1 MMFSQVFKPDLLNRD
16 WKHLTNVITKMISKV
31 GKDGYIS
38 VGLPLPKKS
47 LFSLF
52 RIFMSLKYFKV
63 KKSDFYHGNLEKK
76 MIRHT
81 ATQSVGTM
89 TIL

>member
-38 VGLPLPKKS
+38 VGL

-76 MIRHT
+76 
-81 ATQSVGTM
+81 
-89 TIL
+89 